1 MHMTNINIHELNAW
15 AKEHIIDDNMFDDD
29 GFLITE
35 NKSDFRTTGIIAEI
49 LEQSWDSFYSK
60 YKEID
65 DDHIIIKYDGKLYF
79 ATKIHA
85 GGAYT
90 AREYLVIGG
99 EFQE

>member
-1 MHMTNINIHELNAW
+1 MKFLTLLLIILMFILANFITHQ
-15 AKEHIIDDNMFDDD
+15 KESPTDYQMNNVFE
-29 GFLITE
+29 T
-35 NKSDFRTTGIIAEI
+35 
-49 LEQSWDSFYSK
+49 

-99 EFQE
+99 EFKE

>member
-1 MHMTNINIHELNAW
+1 MKFLTLLLIILMFILANFIKHP
-15 AKEHIIDDNMFDDD
+15 KESPADYQMNNVFE
-29 GFLITE
+29 T
-35 NKSDFRTTGIIAEI
+35 
-49 LEQSWDSFYSK
+49 

>member
-15 AKEHIIDDNMFDDD
+15 AKEHIIDDNMFNDD

-35 NKSDFRTTGIIAEI
+35 NKSDFRTTGIIAKT

-65 DDHIIIKYDGKLYF
+65 KIIKCHSHDLG
-79 ATKIHA
+79 ATV
-85 GGAYT
+85 Y
-90 AREYLVIGG
+90 YC
-99 EFQE
+99 